1 MNTVRLRDQAE
12 QQLQNQAT
20 QPTQSRREPW
30 RLGNWFMI
38 CKSISLELESQNQT
52 LQETHV
58 ELEQSLERYTD
69 LYDFA
74 PTGYFLLAA
83 NGTIREV
90 NLAGADLLGKE
101 RSCLMDRQFGL
112 FVSTET
118 RSVFNAFLDAV
129 LASAAKIAVN
139 DSYPG
144 RSAAPPPVSRKA

>member
-1 MNTVRLRDQAE
+1 MIKKEFDLLNTVRLRDQAE

-20 QPTQSRREPW
+20 PADSVTARTMETRQLVHDLQVHQ
-30 RLGNWFMI
+30 
-38 CKSISLELESQNQT
+38 LELESQNQT

-129 LASAAKIAVN
+129 LASAAKI
-139 DSYPG
+139 
-144 RSAAPPPVSRKA
+144 RCE